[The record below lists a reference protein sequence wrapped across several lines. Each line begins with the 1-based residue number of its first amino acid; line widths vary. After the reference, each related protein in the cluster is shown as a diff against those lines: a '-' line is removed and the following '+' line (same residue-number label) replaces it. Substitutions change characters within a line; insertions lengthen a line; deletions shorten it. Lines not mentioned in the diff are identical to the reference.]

1 MEEHPIQS
9 LMATT
14 MENLKEMIDVN
25 TIIGEPVEAADE
37 TLIIPISK
45 LGFGFASGGSEF
57 SQYEQS
63 SEDAMLPFG
72 GGAGGGVSV
81 TPIAFLI
88 VHKKGVKIIHLDE
101 NVHVYEKLLDLA
113 PQALEKVEHILSDL
127 LRNNRKS
134 YKSRT
139 KSEADEPGNHN
150 FMI

>member
-14 MENLKEMIDVN
+14 MENLKGMIDVS
-25 TIIGEPVEAADE
+25 TIIGDPVEAADE

-57 SQYEQS
+57 SPQEQS
-63 SEDAMLPFG
+63 SEDTMLPFG

-81 TPIAFLI
+81 TPIAFLV
-88 VHKKGVKIIHLDE
+88 VHKKGVKMIHLNE

-113 PQALEKVEHILSDL
+113 PQALEKVEQILSDL
-127 LRNNRKS
+127 SRN
-134 YKSRT
+134 T
-139 KSEADEPGNHN
+139 KKTEKTESKKDEDEHGNQN